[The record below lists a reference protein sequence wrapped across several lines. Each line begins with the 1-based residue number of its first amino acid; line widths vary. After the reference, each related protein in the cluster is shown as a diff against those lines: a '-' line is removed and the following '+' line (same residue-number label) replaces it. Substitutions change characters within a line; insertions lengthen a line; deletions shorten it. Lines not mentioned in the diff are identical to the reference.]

1 MSPYTKCGIMSLL
14 LKEVVRFYSPVG
26 KVWCV
31 SIGGRQI
38 GWIRRGDT
46 IKGWHQYTAISIMG
60 CEYGE
65 FDNFM
70 QALSLF
76 IDNAIHEISS
86 QGSKV
91 TKYMDTLYVN
101 VETDRYCI
109 IKEAL
114 YDDNDEVYYY
124 IVSDQNQMQ
133 SYISP
138 FELRYQT
145 LMGFIEF

>member
-1 MSPYTKCGIMSLL
+1 
-14 LKEVVRFYSPVG
+14 
-26 KVWCV
+26 
-31 SIGGRQI
+31 
-38 GWIRRGDT
+38 
-46 IKGWHQYTAISIMG
+46 MG

-76 IDNAIHEISS
+76 IDNAIREISS

-124 IVSDQNQMQ
+124 IVSD
-133 SYISP
+133 
-138 FELRYQT
+138 
-145 LMGFIEF
+145 

>member
-1 MSPYTKCGIMSLL
+1 MNPYTKCGVMSLL
-14 LKEVVRFYSPVG
+14 LKEVVRFYSPIG

-76 IDNAIHEISS
+76 ID
-86 QGSKV
+86 QFTGF
-91 TKYMDTLYVN
+91 
-101 VETDRYCI
+101 
-109 IKEAL
+109 
-114 YDDNDEVYYY
+114 
-124 IVSDQNQMQ
+124 Q
-133 SYISP
+133 SYKVHGYSLCERGNRSILHHQRSTI
-138 FELRYQT
+138 R
-145 LMGFIEF
+145 